1 MENTRTVPMNKYII
15 WTSPTS
21 GEYVR
26 ADRVEEFDG
35 KLIFIRTAGVVDK
48 VVKDYQLKDIVNY
61 HKVKE

>member
-1 MENTRTVPMNKYII
+1 MNKYII

-21 GEYVR
+21 GEYVK

-35 KLIFIRTAGVVDK
+35 KLIFIRTTGVVDK
-48 VVKDYQLKDIVNY
+48 VVKDYQLKDIVKY

>member
-1 MENTRTVPMNKYII
+1 MNKYII

-26 ADRVEEFDG
+26 ADKVEEFDG
-35 KLIFIRTAGVVDK
+35 KLIFIRTTGVVDK
-48 VVKDYQLKDIVNY
+48 VVKDYPLKDVVNY